1 QPAED
6 RVEGG
11 QLDLHLGDDGAEV
24 PDDAVD
30 LALVVGQESAEVVRE
45 VAQLGDGGV
54 EDVCVLGEGLRDQHQ
69 VVEDGADLGV
79 AVVDGTGDDVHVV
92 DQATDLLVAGA
103 QRLRHHRQVVNG

>member
-54 EDVCVLGEGLRDQHQ
+54 EDVCVLGEGLGDQHQ

-79 AVVDGTGDDVHVV
+79 AVVDGAGDAIDVV
-92 DQATDLLVAGA
+92 DQPPDLLVAGPEG
-103 QRLRHHRQVVNG
+103 LGDHGQVVDR